1 MRRTIKFYFT
11 KLLLVIA
18 IFLKLVGIQE
28 THAAVSDGFDY
39 PVAKPYRT
47 QARDGDE
54 WYVELDYNENWAGG
68 YSWGE
73 DWNRNVTPVD
83 IYADL
88 NRPVY
93 AISNGTILKATSH
106 WLWGN
111 YMIVRH
117 ELPSG
122 AFIESFYGR
131 LRSFTRSSG
140 DVVRG
145 EEIGRIGDSGNLGGI
160 LGSRLHFEIRA
171 SNSSWWSKPTEANLS
186 STRSPSGFLDP
197 SGWIDANRTF
207 PAGVLGKPTLLTPL
221 NNATILDYAQPSARF
236 TWTAATGTPTG
247 YEIEFDDDPGFG
259 ASVKYTSPT
268 TQFDL
273 PGALN
278 PLGNYYRRVRAT
290 KGAQKGPW
298 STESWK
304 VNIQTNLPG
313 PTLALPLNGASL
325 GAGSVPLSW
334 NVVTGTNG
342 YRVQVA
348 SDSNFSDLEY
358 NSTVGGTSQGVPG
371 LSNGIHYWRVYSR
384 TGGGQNAGVSLVRT
398 FTILDPNAPPPP
410 TLASPADNAT
420 IATCEQEFFWN
431 PSTGATSYK
440 IQVSTSATF
449 ASILQSAT
457 TSQLSASFALGGG
470 TFYWRVQAIKS
481 GSASLWS
488 SPARKLTL
496 NASAAPAA
504 PTLSASN
511 PLPVETQSSFDF
523 QWTPNGASSY
533 DLQVTN
539 ASGSNTYVNL
549 TGLGGSSTT
558 PFFAFSPTSYQ
569 WRMRSR
575 QGSQIGCWGAWLPFS
590 VTLPPAP
597 DPPIPVAPLG
607 SDIQN
612 ESSAVT
618 FQWTPQGPTATKF
631 EVWVFKNGSKV
642 KERMTTNST
651 PNTSIAGLVAGEY
664 TWSVRGYNALN
675 NLGNWSVS
683 TAFRVKSPY
692 EISLGNQAPNQ
703 AYNADPINTA
713 SGNYTFTRTD
723 LLIPA
728 VGFPFEFTR
737 NYNSRDSRITGPMGA
752 KWTHSY
758 ETRLVVIDPQTVKIA
773 MADGGSNFFSYD
785 STTQTYTQLYT
796 PSSGTLKNTPTGY
809 RFTTKSPVNYD
820 FDPAGKLVSISDRNN
835 NTLNLTYAIGTGY
848 LQSITDTSGRV
859 YTFSTD
865 FLGRITQLTDPL
877 LRTVVYEYNL
887 AGDLIKVTNLRS
899 EETDYAY
906 ESGTHNLEVV
916 TDARG
921 NDLITNVYDAQG
933 RVTSQQN
940 ARNFTTTFSYDDVN
954 NLTIATDP
962 LSKTTE
968 YQYDLGLRL
977 VSVKDRRGFTTQFT
991 YDANNNRTAITDA
1004 MGRSTKF
1011 TYDASGNV
1019 LTITNAKDEKT
1030 SMSWT
1035 ATNQIAAI
1043 QDPLNRVTRF
1053 TYDSQSNL
1061 IGIAAPMG
1069 ANTTLNRDSRGLVES
1084 STNPRGAV
1092 TQFSYD
1098 ATPGSVG
1105 DLIQTIDAL
1114 SRITSY
1120 EYDAVG
1126 RLTKIIEPGDTPAE
1140 RAETE
1145 FVYDL
1150 NDNLIEVE
1158 DALDK
1163 SATFYF
1169 DANDN
1174 LTSSTTRRGNI
1185 WRTAYNEHDMPE
1197 VKTDPL
1203 NNTIQYV
1210 YDELDRVSQMI
1221 DQRGKIWQFSYDAE
1235 GHLLTSTDPTSSTLT
1250 RSYDPVGNLNSIKN
1264 SNNNQTEFSYD
1275 ALNRLVATTDP
1286 LFNTSSIE
1294 YDPAG
1299 RIAKL
1304 IDAMERETL
1313 LTYDDLD
1320 RMTKVTD
1327 PNLGT
1332 VEYGYDAV
1340 GNRTS
1345 VRDPRGNVS
1354 LFIYDMLNRMTKV
1367 IDPLN
1372 RETQYT
1378 YDTPGNRQTRL
1389 DARAITST
1397 YVYDLNHRLTGINYS
1412 DLTPDVTP
1420 ITYDDDG
1427 NRLTA
1432 TVVGLGTPQ
1441 TYTYDTLGR
1450 LDTYTDVFGR
1460 TLDYE
1465 YDAASNRTRIV
1476 YPGPL
1481 NVNYA
1486 YDDAGRL
1493 DTVTDWTAGP
1503 NNVLD
1508 YTYDA
1513 AGNLTQTD
1521 YPNGAQEN
1529 RAYDAA
1535 ERVAQI
1541 HHLNGSG
1548 GTLAKMDFIYDDVGN
1563 IIIID
1568 REDAALRKFAQE
1580 QTDYGYD
1587 AANQML
1593 ETAGQTQ
1600 QFDAAGNQTRVKR
1613 ADGTQLDLTYDAENR
1628 VTQIIGPSGT
1638 ANLSY
1643 DANGLRVRSVAGAAT
1658 VRHLWDVN
1666 AGLPMPVVEDD
1677 GSTPVARDLY
1687 GLMAYARR
1695 AAPSDAIQ
1703 SIHADQVGSVLAVTN
1718 DAGALSFGAA
1728 YDEFGE
1734 RTGSSGTSANAYGFW
1749 GAYGVPVENEA
1760 LLYARARFLD
1770 PITGRF
1776 MGEDSVKSFGPSTQ
1790 RMHLFLQ
1797 TMNNPLTVQDYTG
1810 LSPSEID
1817 RKRIK
1822 GTPER
1827 AAYMRDL
1834 YADVALRQEEQYYW
1848 EAYVH
1853 ILESSHT
1860 AVMGVGSVVVGD
1872 WKSGISTIFELS
1884 GTLATDLG
1892 YEDTGWLLTKTG
1904 GVAEI
1909 GLAGYGLTKQIQSS
1923 KTLGKALTQS
1933 NPNWSNILKMD
1944 SKSLTGEL
1952 YDDAFI
1958 GPIKDAYTGLIEW
1971 TLDR

>member
-1 MRRTIKFYFT
+1 MRHKILPYYAKC
-11 KLLLVIA
+11 VWCA
-18 IFLKLVGIQE
+18 VIFLQLFGVRE
-28 THAAVSDGFDY
+28 TRAAVSDGFDY
-39 PVAKPYRT
+39 PVGKPYRT
-47 QARDGDE
+47 QASDSDG
-54 WYVELDYNENWAGG
+54 WYVLLDFNKYDSDLGG
-68 YSWGE
+68 YSYGE
-73 DWNRNVTPVD
+73 DWNTNVSEADCNAPA
-83 IYADL
+83 YA
-88 NRPVY
+88 V
-93 AISNGTILKATSH
+93 SNGTVYFAGWDS
-106 WLWGN
+106 LWGN
-111 YMIVRH
+111 VVIIRH
-117 ELPSG
+117 QTPSG
-122 AFIESFYGR
+122 SMVESFYGR
-131 LRSFTRSSG
+131 LNSISKWSG
-140 DVVRG
+140 NVSRG
-145 EEIGRIGDSGNLGGI
+145 EEIGRIGKTGVSMFPYC
-160 LGSRLHFEIRA
+160 RLHFEIRLPECA
-171 SNSSWWSKPTEANLS
+171 YWGRGTPSNVSAFPPNKDEVGWH
-186 STRSPSGFLDP
+186 DP
-197 SGWIDANRTF
+197 SSWIDANRTF
-207 PAGVLGKPTLLTPL
+207 PAGLLSKPTLLSPS
-221 NNATILDYAQPSARF
+221 NNSTILNYTPPAARF
-236 TWTAATGTPTG
+236 AWTAATGSPTG
-247 YEIEFDDDPGFG
+247 YDIEFDDDPGFG
-259 ASVKYTSPT
+259 APIKYTSAT

-273 PGALN
+273 PAPFS

-304 VNIQTNLPG
+304 VNIQTSLPG
-313 PTLALPLNGASL
+313 PDLLDPNQGEIWPS
-325 GAGSVPLSW
+325 GSVDFDWS
-334 NVVTGTNG
+334 NVGGNFG
-342 YRVQVA
+342 YRLQIA
-348 SDSNFSDLEY
+348 ADAAFTQLEATPGPTATNDSDL
-358 NSTVGGTSQGVPG
+358 TVSGISSG
-371 LSNGIHYWRVYSR
+371 LHYWRVYTLAS
-384 TGGGQNAGVSLVRT
+384 GGTNAGVSLTRS
-398 FTILDPNAPPPP
+398 FTVNDPNAPQPPILSSP
-410 TLASPADNAT
+410 SDNTTVASCVAEFSWNPISGATYRLQVSPNASFSTFSPGVNTLTGSATTHEATGLPSGTYYWRVNAT
-420 IATCEQEFFWN
+420 KL
-431 PSTGATSYK
+431 G
-440 IQVSTSATF
+440 STSA
-449 ASILQSAT
+449 
-457 TSQLSASFALGGG
+457 
-470 TFYWRVQAIKS
+470 
-481 GSASLWS
+481 WS
-488 SPARKLTL
+488 SPARRFTL
-496 NASAAPAA
+496 NTSAAPAA
-504 PTLSASN
+504 PALSASN
-511 PLPVETQSSFDF
+511 PLPIETQSSFDF

-533 DLQVTN
+533 DLQVAN

-549 TGLGGSSTT
+549 TGLGGSSAT
-558 PFFAFSPTSYQ
+558 PAFAFSPTSYQ

-575 QGSQIGCWGAWLPFS
+575 QGSQIGCWGSWVPFS
-590 VTLPPAP
+590 VTLPPVPGA
-597 DPPIPVAPLG
+597 PIPVAPLG

-618 FQWTPQGPTATKF
+618 FQWTPQGPAATKF

-642 KERMTTNST
+642 RERMTTNST
-651 PNTSIAGLVAGEY
+651 PNTSIAGLIAGEY

-675 NLGNWSVS
+675 NPGNWSVS

-692 EISLGNQAPNQ
+692 EISLGNEAPNQ

-713 SGNYTFTRTD
+713 SGNYTFNRTD

-796 PSSGTLKNTPTGY
+796 PSSGTLRNMPTGY
-809 RFTTKSPVNYD
+809 RFTTKSLVNYD

-835 NTLNLTYAIGTGY
+835 NTLTLTYAIGTGY

-887 AGDLIKVTNLRS
+887 AGDLIKVTNPRS

-906 ESGTHNLEVV
+906 EPGTHNLEVV

-1061 IGIAAPMG
+1061 IGIGAPMG

-1140 RAETE
+1140 QAETE

-1163 SATFYF
+1163 SAIFHF

-1203 NNTIQYV
+1203 NNTIQYI

-1221 DQRGKIWQFSYDAE
+1221 DQRGKIWQFTYDAE

-1250 RSYDPVGNLNSIKN
+1250 RTYDPVGNLASVKN
-1264 SNNNQTEFSYD
+1264 SNNHETEFFYD
-1275 ALNRLVATTDP
+1275 SLNRLVTTTDP
-1286 LFNTSSIE
+1286 LFNASSIE

-1299 RIAKL
+1299 RISKL
-1304 IDAMERETL
+1304 IDAMDRETL

-1320 RMTKVTD
+1320 RMIKVTD

-1354 LFIYDMLNRMTKV
+1354 LFIYDQINRLTKV

-1372 RETQYT
+1372 RATEYT

-1389 DARAITST
+1389 DARTITTT

-1412 DLTPDVTP
+1412 DSTPDVTP

-1427 NRLTA
+1427 NRLSA
-1432 TVVGLGTPQ
+1432 AVAGLGAQ
-1441 TYTYDTLGR
+1441 SYAYDTLGR
-1450 LDTYTDVFGR
+1450 LDAYTDVFSR

-1481 NVNYA
+1481 NVDYA

-1493 DTVTDWTAGP
+1493 DSVTDWTSDTLA
-1503 NNVLD
+1503 
-1508 YTYDA
+1508 YSYDP
-1513 AGNLTQTD
+1513 AGNLIQTD
-1521 YPNGAQEN
+1521 YPNGAQET

-1580 QTDYGYD
+1580 QTDYHYD
-1587 AANQML
+1587 AANQMV
-1593 ETAGQTQ
+1593 ETAGQAQ
-1600 QFDAAGNQTRVKR
+1600 DFDDAGNQTLVKR
-1613 ADGTQLDLTYDAENR
+1613 ADGTQLNLTYDAENR
-1628 VTQIIGPSGT
+1628 VTQIVGPSGT

-1643 DANGLRVRSVAGAAT
+1643 DANGLRVRSMAGAAT

-1666 AGLPMPVVEDD
+1666 AGLPIPVVEDD
-1677 GSTPVARDLY
+1677 GTNPVARDLY

-1695 AAPSDAIQ
+1695 TAPTDAIQ
-1703 SIHADQVGSVLAVTN
+1703 SLHADQVGSVLAVTN
-1718 DAGALSFGAA
+1718 DAGALAFGAA

-1734 RTGSSGTSANAYGFW
+1734 RTGASGTAANAYGFW
-1749 GAYGVPVENEA
+1749 GAYGVPVENEE

-1770 PITGRF
+1770 PIGGRF
-1776 MGEDSVKSFGPSTQ
+1776 LGEDSILAVDTSSQ
-1790 RMHLFLQ
+1790 HLHRYVQ
-1797 TMNNPLTVQDYTG
+1797 TLNNSLRFTDASG
-1810 LSPSEID
+1810 LSP
-1817 RKRIK
+1817 
-1822 GTPER
+1822 
-1827 AAYMRDL
+1827 
-1834 YADVALRQEEQYYW
+1834 V
-1848 EAYVH
+1848 EAG
-1853 ILESSHT
+1853 LPMQWHT
-1860 AVMGVGSVVVGD
+1860 AGTTPMFLPNSQPRQPRIHFSPFGLRIYGQNGGPGYSGGGFASVTPQFRTGDQIDDLFGGHDVVYGEFGFFSVEALGAD
-1872 WKSGISTIFELS
+1872 MVLLERLHDLDPQTLKETAALPIFNAYFTAQRNIRFS
-1884 GTLATDLG
+1884 
-1892 YEDTGWLLTKTG
+1892 LL
-1904 GVAEI
+1904 VLHEI
-1909 GLAGYGLTKQIQSS
+1909 GDTI
-1923 KTLGKALTQS
+1923 
-1933 NPNWSNILKMD
+1933 NP
-1944 SKSLTGEL
+1944 L
-1952 YDDAFI
+1952 YDN
-1958 GPIKDAYTGLIEW
+1958 
-1971 TLDR
+1971 